1 MNWIEPNSTIKFL
14 KNVPLDLTYDHTIYW
29 NNHNDQLNYFNSK
42 VAYTLDRQS
51 YQRANSGTMKVE
63 IAPEKL
69 YNCNYLMFQ
78 NTSFGSKWFYAFIAS
93 AEYVNNNVSLVKY
106 VIDIMQTWHFNYK
119 LGQTYV
125 ERQHTI
131 TDNPGESRTDE
142 GFTINTYVANASTAV
157 KADEVYTYC
166 ASNTSDGGAPVPKI
180 IDGMPTNLYFS
191 ANKNYE
197 TTISELKDYNNNGF
211 GDSIISA
218 YISTGSETRKVKAP
232 ARGQTVDGYRPKNK
246 KLLTFPYVKIT
257 AISPSCSKLDYT
269 YEDSGNT
276 EEPVFNYKSVQFPTP
291 AWILYPEEYR
301 NISDDIADG
310 LTDTTTATLGVSG
323 DAFKAYVAQATSYG
337 TRVTIKEK
345 LSNFYNKAGSASE
358 VAEYSQNASLLGD
371 IASGAVGIFSAAGKA
386 ISGLFHKDPSGL
398 VNSVSQG
405 IHAASEPD
413 NALSAASASG
423 MTFNLGLLGEYRLLK
438 ESLIFEQA
446 KMIDDYFTRFGY
458 AIKKTQI
465 PNRNARPHWT
475 YVKTIGCV
483 IEGSCPADVEATIC
497 SIYDNGITF
506 WNNPDEIGDYS
517 LDNSPR

>member
-1 MNWIEPNSTIKFL
+1 MNWIEPNSTIKFI

-29 NNHNDQLNYFNSK
+29 NNKNDQLNYFNSK
-42 VAYTLDRQS
+42 VAYTFDRQS

-69 YNCNYLMFQ
+69 YDCNYLMFQ
-78 NTSFGSKWFYAFIAS
+78 NTSFGNKWFYAFIAS
-93 AEYVNNNVSLVKY
+93 AEYVNNNVSIVKY
-106 VIDIMQTWHFNYK
+106 VIDIMQTWHFNYE

-142 GFTINTYVANASTAV
+142 GFTVNTYVANAATAV

-166 ASNTSDGGAPVPKI
+166 ASNTSDGGAPAPKI

-191 ANKNYE
+191 ANKNHE
-197 TTISELKDYNNNGF
+197 TIIRELQDYNNNGF
-211 GDSIISA
+211 ADSIISA

-232 ARGQTVDGYRPKNK
+232 ARGQTVDGYKPKNK

-257 AISPSCSKLDYT
+257 AISPNCSKLDYT

-276 EEPVFNYKSVQFPTP
+276 EEPVFNYQSIQFPTP

-301 NISDDIADG
+301 NISNDVADG
-310 LTDTTTATLGVSG
+310 LTDTTATTIGVSG
-323 DAFKAYVAQATSYG
+323 DAFKAYTAQATSYG
-337 TRVTIKEK
+337 ARVTIKEK
-345 LSNFYNKAGSASE
+345 VKGFLDKNIPGSTLNEGFSELVSGVAGFIGYAGNSIK
-358 VAEYSQNASLLGD
+358 SLAKG
-371 IASGAVGIFSAAGKA
+371 
-386 ISGLFHKDPSGL
+386 DPSTL
-398 VNSVSQG
+398 VTSIGQG

-413 NALSAASASG
+413 QVLSAASASG
-423 MTFNLGLLGEYRLLK
+423 LTFRLGLLGEYRLLK

-483 IEGSCPADVEATIC
+483 IKGSCPADVEGAIC